1 VCRLPPRAYSSYRKL
16 PHCTPSDYFR
26 YPQTLEDVVS
36 IVKEAIARG
45 TTVKGFG
52 ARHSQT
58 DIICTEGIPV
68 ETFGL
73 NWMRLNP
80 DSTATFGSGVILY
93 EATKFLRENG
103 RALRTTPAFGN
114 ITIGGAVGTGAHGST
129 FKYNSSI
136 SSQVVRMTIVDGLG
150 NVREISEEEDLYAFR
165 IHLGLLG
172 FIVDIT
178 LDTHPLY
185 KVRAHNYEVSE
196 SVLSDGSINRW
207 LEEVDQLALYWF
219 PTTGRV
225 VVANWTIVPVETPG
239 EAWTNDH
246 VPPSSVM
253 YNLLTAPTADF
264 IQGLTTS
271 ICSSMA
277 AMGYSIMYI
286 IEEYFIYALLRDTPY
301 FVPIYTE
308 DGETVKNPAVGY
320 YDQMFAP
327 TCRSESNYALHSL
340 FSNNLQLQLLL

>member
-1 VCRLPPRAYSSYRKL
+1 VPQKEYSSYVKM
-16 PHCTPSDYFR
+16 PHCSPSDYFR
-26 YPQTLEDVVS
+26 YPKSLEDVVS
-36 IVKEAIARG
+36 IVKEAIQRN
-45 TTVKGFG
+45 TTLKAFG
-52 ARHSQT
+52 SRHSQT

-80 DSTATFGSGVILY
+80 DNTATFGSGVSLR
-93 EATKFLRENG
+93 EATEFLRKRG
-103 RALRTTPAFGN
+103 RAVRTTPGYGN

-129 FKYNSSI
+129 LKHNSSI

-150 NVREISEEEDLYAFR
+150 NVKEVSEEEDLHAFR

-172 FIVDIT
+172 FVVDLT

-185 KVRAHNYEVSE
+185 KVRAYNYEVPE

-219 PTTGRV
+219 PSAGSV

-239 EAWTNDH
+239 EAWTYDH
-246 VPPSSVM
+246 VPSTTRLFSVITSISSELFQSLAE
-253 YNLLTAPTADF
+253 N
-264 IQGLTTS
+264 

-277 AMGYSIMYI
+277 AFAYTIMQQAERYSISS
-286 IEEYFIYALLRDTPY
+286 LLRKAQL

-320 YDQMFAP
+320 YDVMFAP
-327 TCRSESNYALHSL
+327 VCRCG
-340 FSNNLQLQLLL
+340 F